1 MMAEEFV
8 ETRDR
13 IVAAMLSHVAFEGW
27 SRKALAAGVAD
38 AGYPASMAE
47 RAFAGGLVE
56 VADHFGDCMDRRMLA
71 ELAALDLEAL
81 RVRDRIHTC
90 IKIRIQ
96 INAANREAVRRLM
109 SFLALPTNAGLAAR
123 LAWRSCSKMWYAAG
137 DNATD
142 WNHYSKRGLLV
153 PVYTSTLLYWLS
165 DPGDEAGDYPD
176 TWAFLAR
183 RIDNVLQ
190 VFGLGKRLSDRL
202 KGLCEA
208 LPGSMTR
215 RRPIQ

>member
-1 MMAEEFV
+1 MVDDFV

-13 IVAAMLSHVAFEGW
+13 IVAAMLPHVAFEGW
-27 SRKALAAGVAD
+27 SRKALATGVAD

-56 VADHFGDCMDRRMLA
+56 VADHFGDWMDRRMLA
-71 ELAALDLEAL
+71 ELAAIDMDAM
-81 RVRDRIHTC
+81 RVRDRIHAC

-96 INAANREAVRRLM
+96 LNAANREAMRRLM
-109 SFLALPTNAGLAAR
+109 SYLALPTNAGLTAR
-123 LAWRSCSKMWYAAG
+123 LAWRSCSEVWYAAG

-153 PVYTSTLLYWLS
+153 PVYTATLLYWLS
-165 DPGDEAGDYPD
+165 DPGDEAGDYPE
-176 TWAFLAR
+176 TWAFLGR

-190 VFGLGKRLSDRL
+190 AFSLRKRLTDRL
-202 KGLCEA
+202 A
-208 LPGSMTR
+208 RVFPGFMTR
-215 RRPIQ
+215 QQPIR